1 MWSLLHFKVGQER
14 VLSIA
19 GTLNLN
25 LINILNTPLA
35 LRSKTRSD
43 GVCAVCVAAVL
54 SLVVGWLG

>member
-25 LINILNTPLA
+25 LINILNTPL
-35 LRSKTRSD
+35 RSKTRSN
-43 GVCAVCVAAVL
+43 GVYAVCVAAVL